1 MRFTQACTL
10 SASQTTDNSVLS
22 NIMLPWL
29 CLQAV
34 REVAAKFPSL
44 KYEEMIVDN
53 TCMQMVSRPEQF
65 DVLVRFPWRG

>member
-34 REVAAKFPSL
+34 REVAAPGAHLGIKLDNGRTRDATVVSL
-44 KYEEMIVDN
+44 PFYDPGNQRQEM
-53 TCMQMVSRPEQF
+53 
-65 DVLVRFPWRG
+65 